1 MSYPKPQGVKK
12 GNFPAFLEWDAFEV
26 LFGIIDRGVT
36 DTEDIALEKFG
47 LEISVPTVLT
57 IPIAVSTA
65 PDPESTETDEEESE
79 EPPEVS
85 PKIEEEDLNNLTIPA
100 VYTDLDST
108 DSDTSESSQN
118 NKLNSTI
125 TMADETIAQRAYIKE
140 ISSAIPEFNG
150 QKLHLQRFVTA
161 LKLVNLTKGT
171 FEHIAVEVIKS
182 KIVGSTLYKVQDETT
197 INDIIRKLQD
207 TVVGETS
214 DVIKAKMAKTVQKGK
229 TAEKFTTDI
238 DNLRKLL
245 EASYIDEGLSAEH
258 ADKFSTKEAISTMV
272 KNCEHGR
279 LKTILEA
286 GNFTTMNEAVTK
298 YIQCSTEMT
307 GNANTILYAQRGNN
321 YRGNNYRNN
330 YRGRGNSRGYYR
342 NNGYNQ
348 NNQNNGHNRSYNNN
362 NNNNNYYRG
371 NNRGGNNRSGNNSGS
386 NQNNRNNQNN
396 VRLAQTNSENQP
408 NPSDI

>member
-1 MSYPKPQGVKK
+1 MG
-12 GNFPAFLEWDAFEV
+12 
-26 LFGIIDRGVT
+26 
-36 DTEDIALEKFG
+36 
-47 LEISVPTVLT
+47 ISVQIKANVLG
-57 IPIAVSTA
+57 PVVYGVSMLTLLRSNYKSIQILGDYWITLVFSCKISINIFMGHA
-65 PDPESTETDEEESE
+65 WFLLVHETNEEESE

-100 VYTDLDST
+100 TYTDLESE
-108 DSDTSESSQN
+108 DSDISGNSEE
-118 NKLNSTI
+118 NKLNNTI
-125 TMADETIAQRAYIKE
+125 TMADESIAQRAYIKE

-161 LKLVNLTKGT
+161 LK
-171 FEHIAVEVIKS
+171 
-182 KIVGSTLYKVQDETT
+182 VQNETT
-197 INDIIRKLQD
+197 INDIIKKLQD

-258 ADKFSTKEAISTMV
+258 ADKFSTKEAITTMV

-307 GNANTILYAQRGNN
+307 GNANTILYAQRGS
-321 YRGNNYRNN
+321 YRGNSYRNN

-348 NNQNNGHNRSYNNN
+348 YYQNNQNNQNNGYNRNNN
-362 NNNNNYYRG
+362 NNRG
-371 NNRGGNNRSGNNSGS
+371 NNRGGNNRNGNNNGS
-386 NQNNRNNQNN
+386 NRNNQNN
-396 VRLAQTNSENQP
+396 VRLAQTNSENQT

>member
-1 MSYPKPQGVKK
+1 MT
-12 GNFPAFLEWDAFEV
+12 L
-26 LFGIIDRGVT
+26 
-36 DTEDIALEKFG
+36 DIK
-47 LEISVPTVLT
+47 TVD
-57 IPIAVSTA
+57 STA
-65 PDPESTETDEEESE
+65 NVINKVESSN
-79 EPPEVS
+79 
-85 PKIEEEDLNNLTIPA
+85 IDLYWQSQLHLTLNRQKQ
-100 VYTDLDST
+100 TRKNT
-108 DSDTSESSQN
+108 SDNSQN
-118 NKLNSTI
+118 NKLNNTI

-161 LKLVNLTKGT
+161 LK
-171 FEHIAVEVIKS
+171 
-182 KIVGSTLYKVQDETT
+182 VQNETT
-197 INDIIRKLQD
+197 INDIIKKLQD

-258 ADKFSTKEAISTMV
+258 ADKFSTKEAITTMV

-307 GNANTILYAQRGNN
+307 GNANTILYAQRGN
-321 YRGNNYRNN
+321 YRGNSYRNN
-330 YRGRGNSRGYYR
+330 YRGRGNGRGNYR
-342 NNGYNQ
+342 NNGYYQNYQ
-348 NNQNNGHNRSYNNN
+348 NNQNYQNYQNNGYNRNNN
-362 NNNNNYYRG
+362 NSNYRG
-371 NNRGGNNRSGNNSGS
+371 NNRGGNNRNGNNNGS
-386 NQNNRNNQNN
+386 NGNNQSN
-396 VRLAQTNSENQP
+396 VRLAQTNSENQQ
-408 NPSDI
+408 NPSVI

>member
-1 MSYPKPQGVKK
+1 
-12 GNFPAFLEWDAFEV
+12 
-26 LFGIIDRGVT
+26 
-36 DTEDIALEKFG
+36 
-47 LEISVPTVLT
+47 
-57 IPIAVSTA
+57 
-65 PDPESTETDEEESE
+65 
-79 EPPEVS
+79 
-85 PKIEEEDLNNLTIPA
+85 
-100 VYTDLDST
+100 
-108 DSDTSESSQN
+108 
-118 NKLNSTI
+118 
-125 TMADETIAQRAYIKE
+125 MADETIAQRAYIKE

-182 KIVGSTLYKVQDETT
+182 KIVGSTLYRVQDETT
-197 INDIIRKLQD
+197 ILAIIKKLQD
-207 TVVGETS
+207 TIVGETS
-214 DVIKAKMAKTVQKGK
+214 DVIKAKMVKTIQKGK

-258 ADKFSTKEAISTMV
+258 ADKFSTKEAIATMV

-307 GNANTILYAQRGNN
+307 GNANAILYTQRGNN

-330 YRGRGNSRGYYR
+330 YRGRGNNRGNYR
-342 NNGYNQ
+342 NNGYYQ
-348 NNQNNGHNRSYNNN
+348 NNQNNGYNRSYN

-371 NNRGGNNRSGNNSGS
+371 NNRGGNNRSGNNSK
-386 NQNNRNNQNN
+386 
-396 VRLAQTNSENQP
+396 AMSE
-408 NPSDI
+408 

>member
-1 MSYPKPQGVKK
+1 MQYEAIETASDIIEELSEEDTNKDIARELKNHFNETYGPYWQCIVG
-12 GNFPAFLEWDAFEV
+12 GAFES
-26 LFGIIDRGVT
+26 
-36 DTEDIALEKFG
+36 
-47 LEISVPTVLT
+47 SVK
-57 IPIAVSTA
+57 SQ
-65 PDPESTETDEEESE
+65 PETNEEESE

-100 VYTDLDST
+100 TYTDLESE
-108 DSDTSESSQN
+108 DSDISGDSEE
-118 NKLNSTI
+118 NKLNNTI
-125 TMADETIAQRAYIKE
+125 TMADESIAQRAYIKE

-197 INDIIRKLQD
+197 INAIIKKLQD

-214 DVIKAKMAKTVQKGK
+214 DVLKAKMAKTIQKGK
-229 TAEKFTTDI
+229 TAEKFTTEI

-258 ADKFSTKEAISTMV
+258 ADKFSTKEAITTMV

-298 YIQCSTEMT
+298 YLQSSTEMT

-330 YRGRGNSRGYYR
+330 YRGRGNSRGNYR
-342 NNGYNQ
+342 NNGYNR
-348 NNQNNGHNRSYNNN
+348 NYQNNGYNRNNYNNN
-362 NNNNNYYRG
+362 NNNYR
-371 NNRGGNNRSGNNSGS
+371 GNNRSGNHRGGNSNWS
-386 NQNNRNNQNN
+386 NSNNRTN
-396 VRLAQTNSENQP
+396 VRLAQTNSENQEH
-408 NPSDI
+408 PSVI